1 MHLCI
6 FIGEKQSMTI
16 IHITAHPSH
25 EGLQPLDWRGRTS
38 HWCWTSTSPLLG
50 DSRLTPTHSFAP
62 EDSGGVVGDAAGT
75 RRGFPLYLLSVVVV
89 AAEGGEAGAGV
100 EEGGA
105 GGEAVEP
112 AVGRTEASTTEDIGR
127 KAGEGVGE
135 AEIVGEA
142 FVLCWVK

>member
-1 MHLCI
+1 
-6 FIGEKQSMTI
+6 MTI
-16 IHITAHPSH
+16 IQITARPSH

-62 EDSGGVVGDAAGT
+62 EDWGGVDGVGVGVGGDADAAGT
-75 RRGFPLYLLSVVVV
+75 RRGFPLYLLSGVVV
-89 AAEGGEAGAGV
+89 AAEGEAGA

-105 GGEAVEP
+105 VGEAVEP
-112 AVGRTEASTTEDIGR
+112 AVGRTEASTTETEEDIGR
-127 KAGEGVGE
+127 KVGEGVGE

-142 FVLCWVK
+142 FVLCWVE